1 MKRDEEREKREKREK
16 RNDHSVKVTQCK
28 REPCRAISKPP
39 REAEEL
45 LRAGMMRAG
54 ERPTQPPPTTRDP
67 GCSRHRAGPE
77 LADLLSHSDG

>member
-1 MKRDEEREKREKREK
+1 MKRDEEREKREK

-54 ERPTQPPPTTRDP
+54 DDACRGAPNTASSNDERPGMFTPSGWP
-67 GCSRHRAGPE
+67 RACRSPVT
-77 LADLLSHSDG
+77 